1 MTHIIVQALER
12 KLAGKK
18 MQVLRPGY
26 KVRVHQKIKEG
37 EKERIQIFEGSVIA
51 LNAGHGASKTV
62 TVRKHV
68 QGIGVEKIF
77 PLASP
82 NVTKIEVVKTFGV
95 RRAKLYYMRDDK
107 GLSTRLRGKLG
118 LVEKDAKHSGKE
130 KSYDNE
136 NDMAEVH
143 ADEETVAE
151 TAPSAKETVVEEATA
166 VAEPAEAETEKT
178 ADAAATKEA

>member
-1 MTHIIVQALER
+1 MTHLIVQALER

-18 MQVLRPGY
+18 LQVLRAGY

-62 TVRKHV
+62 TVRKVV
-68 QGIGVEKIF
+68 QGIGVEKVF

-95 RRAKLYYMRDDK
+95 RRAKVYYMRDDI
-107 GLSTRLRGKLG
+107 GMSTRLRGKLG
-118 LVEKDAKHSGKE
+118 LTEKDAKHLGKE
-130 KSYDNE
+130 RIYDNE
-136 NDMAEVH
+136 NDVEESVVEAEAPV
-143 ADEETVAE
+143 AEEVVAEET
-151 TAPSAKETVVEEATA
+151 TASEPEVAKEEAK
-166 VAEPAEAETEKT
+166 AE
-178 ADAAATKEA
+178 